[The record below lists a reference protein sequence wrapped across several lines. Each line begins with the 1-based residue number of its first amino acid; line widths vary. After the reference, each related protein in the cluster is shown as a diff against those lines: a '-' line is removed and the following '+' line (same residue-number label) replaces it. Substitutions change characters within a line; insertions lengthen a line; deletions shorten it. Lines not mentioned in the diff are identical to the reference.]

1 MTLENLITPSSV
13 AVFGASNREG
23 SVGNAVITNII
34 LGKFTGKVFPIN
46 PSSDNILGLKCYKSI
61 FDIKYQI
68 DLAVIVTPSN
78 TVPQIIEDCGNKGVK
93 AAVIISA
100 GFKETGKEGR
110 QLEEKIKE
118 IAKRHDMRLIGP
130 NCIGYINTNPSI
142 SLNASFTK
150 GMPKPGNIALVS
162 QATSLNSIQTIK

>member
-1 MTLENLITPSSV
+1 M
-13 AVFGASNREG
+13 
-23 SVGNAVITNII
+23 
-34 LGKFTGKVFPIN
+34 GKFTGKVFPIN

-110 QLEEKIKE
+110 QFEEKIKR
-118 IAKRHDMRLIGP
+118 IIIYNL
-130 NCIGYINTNPSI
+130 
-142 SLNASFTK
+142 
-150 GMPKPGNIALVS
+150 
-162 QATSLNSIQTIK
+162 

>member
-1 MTLENLITPSSV
+1 MIIIIIFINWLYNSNSNSISMTLENLISPSSV

-23 SVGNAVITNII
+23 NVGNAVITNII

-61 FDIKYQI
+61 FDIKCQI

-78 TVPQIIEDCGNKGVK
+78 TILQIIEDCGNKGVK

-100 GFKETGKEGR
+100 GFRDWKRR
-110 QLEEKIKE
+110 QT
-118 IAKRHDMRLIGP
+118 A
-130 NCIGYINTNPSI
+130 
-142 SLNASFTK
+142 
-150 GMPKPGNIALVS
+150 
-162 QATSLNSIQTIK
+162 

>member
-23 SVGNAVITNII
+23 NVGNAVITNII

-61 FDIKYQI
+61 FDIKCQI

-78 TVPQIIEDCGNKGVK
+78 TILQIIEDCGNKGVK

-100 GFKETGKEGR
+100 GFRDWKRR
-110 QLEEKIKE
+110 QT
-118 IAKRHDMRLIGP
+118 A
-130 NCIGYINTNPSI
+130 
-142 SLNASFTK
+142 
-150 GMPKPGNIALVS
+150 
-162 QATSLNSIQTIK
+162 